1 MRITQQQLRQI
12 VKQEIKTLRSLNEA
26 ANFEDVS
33 GMAHDAGLYD
43 AVSALFN
50 ALLGKFTAPEEA
62 ARWLREL
69 VEDAV

>member
-1 MRITQQQLRQI
+1 
-12 VKQEIKTLRSLNEA
+12 
-26 ANFEDVS
+26 
-33 GMAHDAGLYD
+33 MAHDAGLYD

-69 VEDAV
+69 VEDAVSSELDSYEGANSDIDY